1 MGVLSALIAY
11 LEAPETVHP
20 RQSSFHNPPVC
31 AQFLAGLDAPPC
43 YPRRYAPLPQS
54 LAASREV
61 VIFVGVQLHGA
72 FARSPPRRLADGRDG
87 VDRLL
92 QNAGVVDVGR
102 RVDHRER
109 DAFSVDH
116 NVALRARFA
125 LIRRIR
131 AGLLAPRGAAT
142 LAESTQALSQSIWS
156 ASPNRSR
163 SFRCSLSHTPASCHS
178 LRRRQQ
184 VIPEPQPI
192 SWGNISQGMPLF
204 RTKMMPV
211 RAARSSMRGLPPLG
225 LTGSS
230 GNSGSIASQSSSVT
244 SSLAMPSP
252 YPLPGF
258 VRRTK
263 SHSSSNAQFV
273 AVSLYREAL
282 RTPSLSPYLDHDT

>member
-131 AGLLAPRGAAT
+131 AGLLAPR
-142 LAESTQALSQSIWS
+142 
-156 ASPNRSR
+156 
-163 SFRCSLSHTPASCHS
+163 
-178 LRRRQQ
+178 
-184 VIPEPQPI
+184 EPQ
-192 SWGNISQGMPLF
+192 
-204 RTKMMPV
+204 
-211 RAARSSMRGLPPLG
+211 RS
-225 LTGSS
+225 
-230 GNSGSIASQSSSVT
+230 
-244 SSLAMPSP
+244 PSP
-252 YPLPGF
+252 
-258 VRRTK
+258 
-263 SHSSSNAQFV
+263 
-273 AVSLYREAL
+273 
-282 RTPSLSPYLDHDT
+282 RTPSPNLSGRLLPIGPEASDAAFPTHPPLATP